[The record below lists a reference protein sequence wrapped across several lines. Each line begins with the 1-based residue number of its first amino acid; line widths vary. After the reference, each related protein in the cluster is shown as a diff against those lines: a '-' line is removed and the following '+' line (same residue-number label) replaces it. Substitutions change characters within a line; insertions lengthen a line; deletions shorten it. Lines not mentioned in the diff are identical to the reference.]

1 MKDNTKDILNNLTI
15 VLVLFRSTKE
25 VLKLLNEIKNFRIL
39 IVDNGGNKEIL
50 LKIKSLNL
58 NIDILGKNKN
68 LGYGKA
74 INLAY
79 QYIKTPY
86 FFILNPDLLITYEN
100 IQKLYNTIILD
111 KNCAI
116 AAPITKPDFDFYG
129 TFPEKENIKKNNFQQ
144 RISKRLYDA
153 DIEGLCCVDVVKGCA
168 MLINSNL
175 FNKVEKFNEK
185 YFLFYEEIDLC
196 KKIKKLN
203 FSIILCNKSFAY
215 HNIGS
220 SSENDFITL
229 FIKSYNIEKSTLI
242 YYNAKKFNLAQIWKL
257 IKYSFRTVTYFLI
270 LNFRKSLIN
279 FAKFFAILSYIF
291 K

>member
-39 IVDNGGNKEIL
+39 IVHNGGNKEIL

-175 FNKVEKFNEK
+175 FNKVGKFNEK

>member
-15 VLVLFRSTKE
+15 VLVLFRSTKD

-175 FNKVEKFNEK
+175 FNKVGKFNEK

>member
-175 FNKVEKFNEK
+175 FNKVGKFNEK